1 MKTFV
6 IIFLTLLF
14 LTTLVCY
21 FAQCK
26 EDKCT
31 KKSKDKRAE
40 GIKRAQKNLFHL
52 LHIQSQVLM
61 QLHFVVLNY
70 FQI

>member
-40 GIKRAQKNLFHL
+40 GIKRAQKNLHPVINRNVDRDSRGRFCKRR
-52 LHIQSQVLM
+52 
-61 QLHFVVLNY
+61 
-70 FQI
+70 